1 MYNFFLLGRSVLSPK
16 FLLIFFIPERNG
28 KSILFTF
35 IVFFISLFLSQS
47 SRYQNRTSGGG
58 VVIKILTRSDVFE
71 YRYILNPKHAHNAD
85 RISVKPPV
93 LGPFVV
99 KTLGKNLPQYWQDR
113 LQRSQILGIFT
124 IFDLR
129 FESEKKQSKR
139 GNKKL
144 RFSKVLRRSEPAAIN
159 LTIDVVFAAD

>member
-1 MYNFFLLGRSVLSPK
+1 MIN
-16 FLLIFFIPERNG
+16 
-28 KSILFTF
+28 
-35 IVFFISLFLSQS
+35 
-47 SRYQNRTSGGG
+47 
-58 VVIKILTRSDVFE
+58 ILTRSDVFE
-71 YRYILNPKHAHNAD
+71 CRHILNPKHAHNTD

-113 LQRSQILGIFT
+113 LQGSQILGSFT

-144 RFSKVLRRSEPAAIN
+144 RFSNVLRRSEPAAIN
-159 LTIDVVFAAD
+159 LTMDVVFAAD